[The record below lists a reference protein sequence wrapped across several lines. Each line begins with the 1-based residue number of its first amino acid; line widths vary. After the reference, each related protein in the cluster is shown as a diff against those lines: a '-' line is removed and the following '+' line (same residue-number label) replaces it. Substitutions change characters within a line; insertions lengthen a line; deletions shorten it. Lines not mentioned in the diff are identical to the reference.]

1 MDSLSF
7 DDLNQRM
14 ERTHGR
20 YMLHFADKARL
31 TRDPQVLKELL
42 DEVTTLKHDC
52 GQVSAGSAD
61 LDALEAKAV
70 ERMNLYKR
78 EIDLVAE
85 AQSAGP
91 AVVEATKLRAV
102 ADSIRRVY
110 QRNFAG
116 HARGTRDRRLL
127 AEISRQMSQTQKA
140 LFTLYQGYPSI
151 EGLGDT
157 LESVNGWL
165 ELYRKETQLIS
176 EAYSAGSAMDRFA
189 MLANRANG
197 QFECYQRHFAGK
209 GRLSRRHDLI
219 LNVIANLKDI
229 EAAMKRVELSELDAD
244 PREHH
249 KKNQGIVSDRLGF
262 YRTELRQIE
271 EVRGNK
277 GPHERAEATGRSVSD
292 ALSTYNKDFAG
303 QDRHSRN
310 LSAIAGLCDE
320 VAMASWS
327 LREFLE
333 ETSSSAAIARHIRF
347 AEDVLDLLDR
357 EYRLISEIQKA

>member
-1 MDSLSF
+1 MDALSF

-14 ERTHGR
+14 ERLHGR
-20 YMLHFADKARL
+20 YMLHFADKTRL
-31 TRDPQVLKELL
+31 TRDPLVLSELL
-42 DEVTTLKHDC
+42 EEVTALKHDC
-52 GQVSAGSAD
+52 GQVSSRSD
-61 LDALEAKAV
+61 ELDALEAKAV
-70 ERMNLYKR
+70 ERTDLYKR
-78 EIDLVAE
+78 EIKLVHE
-85 AQSAGP
+85 AQAAGP
-91 AVVEATKLRAV
+91 AVIEATRLRAT
-102 ADSIRRVY
+102 ADGIRRVY

-116 HARGTRDRRLL
+116 RARGTCDRRLL
-127 AEISRQMSQTQKA
+127 AEISRQMSQGQKA
-140 LFTLYQGYPSI
+140 LFTLYQAYPSI

-176 EAYSAGSAMDRFA
+176 EAYSAGGAMDRFA

-209 GRLSRRHDLI
+209 GRLSRRLDLM

-229 EAAMKRVELSELDAD
+229 DAAMKRVDLAELDAD

-249 KKNQGIVSDRLGF
+249 KKNQGIVSDRLAF

-277 GPHERAEATGRSVSD
+277 GPHERAEAIARSISD
-292 ALSTYNKDFAG
+292 ALAIYNKDFAG
-303 QDRHSRN
+303 QDRHSRD
-310 LSAIAGLCDE
+310 LSAIAALCDE
-320 VAMASWS
+320 VAVASWS

-333 ETSSSAAIARHIRF
+333 ETSSSAAIARHVSF
-347 AEDVLDLLDR
+347 AEDILDLLDR
-357 EYRLISEIQKA
+357 EHRLISEIQTA